1 MAMTMEVSKGD
12 QTEDF
17 SVEEKE

>member
-17 SVEEKE
+17 SVEVKE